1 MNWQAARQA
10 DVQTECAFFFC
21 EEGAAVFGCF
31 KNTDGVMEIRSKL
44 CNQCLVGRAD
54 RQTGGTFYI
63 SKTRRRREVRE
74 TSGLAISAPIQ
85 MSPASA
91 EALLRYLDIQVC
103 ERFVDKE

>member
-1 MNWQAARQA
+1 M
-10 DVQTECAFFFC
+10 
-21 EEGAAVFGCF
+21 FGCF

-63 SKTRRRREVRE
+63 SKTRRLREVRE
-74 TSGLAISAPIQ
+74 TSGLEISAPIQ
-85 MSPASA
+85 MSPAST
-91 EALLRYLDIQVC
+91 EALLRYLDIQGC

>member
-1 MNWQAARQA
+1 MQSVFSGSSRQA
-10 DVQTECAFFFC
+10 DRGHILHIKDEETEGS
-21 EEGAAVFGCF
+21 E
-31 KNTDGVMEIRSKL
+31 
-44 CNQCLVGRAD
+44 
-54 RQTGGTFYI
+54 
-63 SKTRRRREVRE
+63 E

>member
-1 MNWQAARQA
+1 MNWQADRQA

-63 SKTRRRREVRE
+63 SKTRRRREVRD
-74 TSGLAISAPIQ
+74 GLAISAPIQ